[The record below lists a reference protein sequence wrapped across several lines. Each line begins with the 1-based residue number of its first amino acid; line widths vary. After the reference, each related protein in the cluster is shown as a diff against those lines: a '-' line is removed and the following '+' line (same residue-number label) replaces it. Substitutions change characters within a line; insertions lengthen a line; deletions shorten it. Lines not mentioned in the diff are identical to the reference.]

1 MSKRKIIIVGFAALF
16 AATLGLATHTA
27 RADDAVSISLT
38 IKDHQFDPAE
48 THAPAGKQIVFHV
61 RKSQRHRV

>member
-16 AATLGLATHTA
+16 AVTLGLAAHTA

-38 IKDHQFDPAE
+38 IKNHQFDPA
-48 THAPAGKQIVFHV
+48 
-61 RKSQRHRV
+61 